1 MSDLLDRIRAAQ
13 VNAGERVVMDDLRSK
28 GLLDIASGDMTAE
41 LLVALKRAAR
51 ELEMYIDLQQK
62 LDYIEY
68 AARSQKELDAI
79 NAVIVKAERSATG

>member
-28 GLLDIASGDMTAE
+28 GLRDIASGDMTAE